1 MNLTQEPVFQSFGE
15 SLNQI
20 FTAEKI
26 KETPSNRRAYEIH
39 AFLEEVS
46 RHLAAFEEQNKM
58 APAEELAKCI
68 NSFRDLYNILMPKA
82 KELIGLTEK
91 GESKNYGVA
100 ATSGNDDKEVEHSCD
115 KVGEHSREA
124 FKELFS
130 ETRERER
137 SEIIREWND
146 NIRADLSDCIDI
158 IRGKKG
164 DD

>member
-1 MNLTQEPVFQSFGE
+1 MNLTQESVFQSFGE

-20 FTAEKI
+20 FTAKKI
-26 KETPSNRRAYEIH
+26 KEAPSGKREYEIH
-39 AFLEEVS
+39 AFLHEVS
-46 RHLAAFEEQNKM
+46 RHLAAFEELNKM
-58 APAEELAKCI
+58 SPSEELAKCI
-68 NSFRDLYNILMPKA
+68 NSFRDLYNVLMPKA
-82 KELIGLTEK
+82 KKLIELTE
-91 GESKNYGVA
+91 ERENKNYNMA
-100 ATSGNDDKEVEHSCD
+100 ATSANDDKEVEHSCD